1 MGRPGSVFAVL
12 VAVGAVLLPSTAE
25 AIPAFAR
32 KYGVACTACHTNWPR
47 LNRFGIN
54 FRDNG
59 YRMNRERD
67 NPVTQPGT
75 YWPIAFRSTVGY
87 QYAAQTQVPVEPTPS
102 NPNGLA
108 TTQTGTFGFAG
119 LDILTAGTL
128 GEQINFLL
136 VYTPGL
142 GGAGFGTSPSDGDLE
157 SAWVGFTRLLAT
169 PFFNVRVGKMSPD
182 LPVDEHRTYFLTQ
195 GYQVYHFVAQGSAV
209 TYGPGDN
216 QAGVEVYG
224 HSELSSFRYSVQL
237 ANEGGQPLYS
247 ANWVSN
253 PVVWAHVQYYH
264 LTGNNVFVSIEPG
277 VFGATGWQAVKYLAA
292 PGMTCTPSTGE
303 GCVSGTGSSLANYYR
318 IGGEL
323 HFQFLSPVNPLTLDG
338 VVMFGSDSSAL
349 INGGVNSDG
358 SPTQSAQWM
367 GGFAELSYTPSPD
380 WTLAFMYQRIA
391 TLQQGS
397 TDYSHAIGDFTAWA
411 ILARYYIAISSR
423 AGVAL
428 HAEFSQA
435 STTAQ
440 LPVAGIGPPQ
450 GTTVLLGVDFAY

>member
-1 MGRPGSVFAVL
+1 
-12 VAVGAVLLPSTAE
+12 VGAVLLPASAG

-87 QYAAQTQVPVEPTPS
+87 QYAAQTQVPVEPTTS
-102 NPNGLA
+102 NPTGLA

-128 GEQINFLL
+128 GEQISFLL

-142 GGAGFGTSPSDGDLE
+142 GSAGFGTGPSDGDLE
-157 SAWVGFTRLLAT
+157 SAWVGFTRLFGSPYL
-169 PFFNVRVGKMSPD
+169 NVRVGKESPD
-182 LPVDEHRTYFLTQ
+182 LPVDEHRIYTLTQ
-195 GYQVYHFVAQGSAV
+195 GYQIYHFAAQGSAV

-216 QAGVEVYG
+216 QPGFSVYG
-224 HSELSSFRYSVQL
+224 HSELSEFRYSIQL
-237 ANEGGQPLYS
+237 ANASGLPLLS
-247 ANWVSN
+247 ANVVSN
-253 PVVWAHVQYYH
+253 PVIWAHLQYFH
-264 LTGNNVFVSIEPG
+264 LTGNDFLASIEPG
-277 VFGATGWQAVKYLAA
+277 VFGATGWQSTKYLAA
-292 PGMTCTPSTGE
+292 PGEICTPSTGE
-303 GCVSGTGSSLANYYR
+303 GCVTGTGYHMANYYR

-323 HFQFLSPVNPLTLDG
+323 HFQFLSAVNPLTLDG
-338 VVMFGSDSSAL
+338 VVMFGSESGEL
-349 INGGVNSDG
+349 INGGFNSDG
-358 SPTQSAQWM
+358 TPTQSAQWM
-367 GGFAELSYTPSPD
+367 GGFAELSYTPSPI
-380 WTLAFMYQRIA
+380 WTFLFRYERIA

-397 TDYSHAIGDFTAWA
+397 NDYSHAEGDYTAWVA
-411 ILARYYIAISSR
+411 MVRYYIELSSR

-435 STTAQ
+435 STTTAG
-440 LPVAGIGPPQ
+440 LPPGIGPPK
-450 GTTVLLGVDFAY
+450 GTTLLLAVDFAY